1 MYCTIYK
8 SAKKDDTYLYIE
20 KEGDFSRVPDSLL
33 QLLGD
38 LERVMELELTPQRKL
53 ARADAEQVRV
63 QLRTQGY
70 YLQIPPKIY

>member
-33 QLLGD
+33 QLLGE
-38 LERVMELELTPQRKL
+38 LERVMELEFTPQRKL
-53 ARADAEQVRV
+53 ARADVEQVRV